1 MKIQRF
7 ITSIFFLGTI
17 HSAIAGNDKQIN
29 DSITLNQVIVTGTQI
44 STNVNNIPASVTVVS
59 RKELEKTEES
69 SVLSALKGLVPG
81 LFITERGT
89 TGFGIYT
96 GSAGGISLRGIG
108 GSPTTQV
115 LIAID
120 GHPQIMGINGHDLPD
135 AYVAYNAENIEVVRG
150 PASTVYGSNA
160 MA

>member
-1 MKIQRF
+1 MEIQKV
-7 ITSIFFLGTI
+7 IASIFFLCAI
-17 HSAIAGNDKQIN
+17 HSAIAGNDKQTN

-89 TGFGIYT
+89 TGC
-96 GSAGGISLRGIG
+96 LRRIQCRKHR
-108 GSPTTQV
+108 S
-115 LIAID
+115 
-120 GHPQIMGINGHDLPD
+120 
-135 AYVAYNAENIEVVRG
+135 
-150 PASTVYGSNA
+150 
-160 MA
+160 